1 MRYIFLI
8 IFTLSTFFSF
18 SQDEKRLALVIGN
31 ANYDKGELKNPV
43 NDARLIASTLD
54 SLEFDVILKENLA
67 TKRDMTAAIREFG
80 SKRSEYDV
88 AFVYYAGH
96 GIQVDDENF
105 LLPTKEIFDEEF
117 DVLDYGVS
125 VQNIMRYLRAQTNEV
140 NILILDACRNNPYES
155 NFERTRSLGKG
166 RGLAKIPPPTGSLIA
181 FSTDSGQTAP
191 DGEGDNSVY
200 TISLA
205 KNMLLED
212 TSIDQVFRN
221 VRAEVLMETENE
233 QRPVEATQL
242 TGKTFILRPGTFEKE
257 YAIVREI
264 IDGEG
269 DEANNYLKGL
279 EYVTLMLNKNPI
291 DKEAVKLAGELYE
304 KLENYDEALEY
315 INLSI
320 ELDPNYGISNRY
332 VAKGYFLNEYFDNEE
347 EALINYNK
355 GIELDTARANSYY
368 WRGLFYDEKEN
379 FDLAIAD
386 YNKAIELDPT
396 ESRSYFRIAYIY
408 DAQLEQNDQAL
419 NTYFGYL
426 EKFGSLDGGI
436 YNNIALIYYD
446 LKDFNKAIEYYDLGI
461 KKNNARSLRNKALML
476 YQDLND
482 PEGALDLYNQA
493 VEIDPENQYNYY
505 ARAEYFSDQD
515 KWQLALEDYKK
526 SFELNQ
532 ELSNVVFRIA
542 YVYGVLDEYD
552 LQLSTYMKFLENFGE
567 DRVVYNN
574 MALIY
579 AYDLEDY
586 DKAIE
591 YYDLSINLARKSNQ
605 EYTLAIRN
613 KAELLYREFN
623 KSEEAMEL
631 LNLAIEVEPENPSN
645 YKDRSD
651 CYEYYDEWELAL
663 ADLIKALELDPD
675 DGGIYFDLAIAYGN
689 LNQLDLE
696 LSTYLEYLE
705 RFGEDITVYNNIAV
719 IYEEKEDYDKAIE
732 YYDLCIKENDDRSI
746 RNKAELLY
754 NKLGKTEEAL
764 ELFNQAVELEPEN
777 PANYAFRADYYFD
790 LDKWELALEDYKKTT
805 ELNPESARAL
815 FRTAYAYGELNEYDL
830 QLSTYINCLK
840 TFGEDRVVYNN
851 MALIYAYD
859 LDEFDKA
866 IEYFDLSINYSRT
879 TGKEYPIAIR
889 NKAELLYT
897 EFNKPEEALEL
908 FSLAIE
914 LDPENPSNYEFRAEY
929 FSDQD
934 KWQLALEDYKKSSEL
949 NPEYSYYKS
958 LIALSYF
965 ELEDYE
971 NSLNTYLEYLE
982 KFGESSWI
990 YNRIGNVFEEGYKN
1004 YEKAIEYY
1012 DFSVSYEDNSY
1023 AHERKGIIY
1032 QNSNRYDE
1040 ALSEFSRV
1048 QEFSPEISSSYFYL
1062 INLYISYDKFEEA
1075 IEVSKKLIDLSPEDP
1090 DIYYKLSLIHEKQDD
1105 YVKAIHAS
1113 NISIARFGLGNYYV
1127 GSIDNSDN
1135 KLVKEDMYQHRIS
1148 LYKTKGMNDFV
1159 CEDLNTLKELIIAK
1173 SIDEEDKN
1181 SKLKELEKFAGM
1193 SVAELNNC
1201 SVN

>member
-8 IFTLSTFFSF
+8 IFILSTFFSF

-80 SKRSEYDV
+80 NKRSEYDV

-221 VRAEVLMETENE
+221 VRAEVLLETENE

-257 YAIVREI
+257 YALVREI

-320 ELDPNYGISNRY
+320 ELDPNYGKSNRY

-355 GIELDTARANSYY
+355 AIELDPERANSYY
-368 WRGLFYDEKEN
+368 WRGLFYEEKEN
-379 FDLAIAD
+379 FDLAVAD

-396 ESRSYFRIAYIY
+396 ESNPYFRIAYVY
-408 DAQLEQNDQAL
+408 DELEQYERSL
-419 NTYFGYL
+419 NIYFEYI
-426 EKFGSLDGGI
+426 EKFSDSDNEIGGI
-436 YNNIALIYYD
+436 YNNIALIYE
-446 LKDFNKAIEYYDLGI
+446 LNLENINKAIEYYDLGI
-461 KKNNARSLRNKALML
+461 K
-476 YQDLND
+476 
-482 PEGALDLYNQA
+482 
-493 VEIDPENQYNYY
+493 
-505 ARAEYFSDQD
+505 
-515 KWQLALEDYKK
+515 
-526 SFELNQ
+526 
-532 ELSNVVFRIA
+532 
-542 YVYGVLDEYD
+542 
-552 LQLSTYMKFLENFGE
+552 
-567 DRVVYNN
+567 
-574 MALIY
+574 
-579 AYDLEDY
+579 
-586 DKAIE
+586 
-591 YYDLSINLARKSNQ
+591 
-605 EYTLAIRN
+605 
-613 KAELLYREFN
+613 
-623 KSEEAMEL
+623 
-631 LNLAIEVEPENPSN
+631 
-645 YKDRSD
+645 
-651 CYEYYDEWELAL
+651 
-663 ADLIKALELDPD
+663 
-675 DGGIYFDLAIAYGN
+675 
-689 LNQLDLE
+689 
-696 LSTYLEYLE
+696 
-705 RFGEDITVYNNIAV
+705 
-719 IYEEKEDYDKAIE
+719 
-732 YYDLCIKENDDRSI
+732 ENDARSI

-754 NKLGKTEEAL
+754 NKLDKTEEAL
-764 ELFNQAVELEPEN
+764 ELLNLAIELEPEN
-777 PANYAFRADYYFD
+777 NFNYYARADYYSNQENW
-790 LDKWELALEDYKKTT
+790 L
-805 ELNPESARAL
+805 
-815 FRTAYAYGELNEYDL
+815 
-830 QLSTYINCLK
+830 
-840 TFGEDRVVYNN
+840 
-851 MALIYAYD
+851 MALD
-859 LDEFDKA
+859 
-866 IEYFDLSINYSRT
+866 
-879 TGKEYPIAIR
+879 
-889 NKAELLYT
+889 
-897 EFNKPEEALEL
+897 
-908 FSLAIE
+908 
-914 LDPENPSNYEFRAEY
+914 
-929 FSDQD
+929 
-934 KWQLALEDYKKSSEL
+934 DYKKSSEL
-949 NPEYSYYKS
+949 NPESSRVLFRIGYVYGMLEEYDLELSVYLQYVERFGPDSGAYNNMALIYEQNLENYEKAMEYYDLSIELNDIYAYRNKAELLYRTLDRPKEALDLFNQAIEVEPENAINYSYRATFYYDQENWEMNLADSLKALELDPNNRDYYFDVAYAYSQLNQNEQSLNTYKQYLERFGENYVVYNNIGVAYENDFENYEKAIEYYDLSINYSRSINTEYPLAIRNKASLLYELGKDQEVLALYNQLIEEIEPENPFNYELRADYYGYQDEWELVLADRIKALELNPEDGGFYFDVAYAYGKLDQYDLELSTYLQYVETFGPDSGAYNNMALIYEQNLENYEKAIEYYDLSIELNDIYAYRNKAELLYRTLDRPKEALDLFNQAIEVEPENAINYSYRATFYYDQENWEMSLADYKKALELNPESSFYKS
-958 LIALSYF
+958 RIAWSYF
-965 ELEDYE
+965 ELDDYE

-990 YNRIGNVFEEGYKN
+990 YNRIGYVFEKGFKN

-1048 QEFSPEISSSYFYL
+1048 QEFSPDISSSYFYL
-1062 INLYISYDKFEEA
+1062 INLYISNDKFEEA

-1090 DIYYKLSLIHEKQDD
+1090 DIYYKLSLIHEKQGN

-1113 NISIARFGLGNYYV
+1113 NISIARFGLGDYYV
-1127 GSIDNSDN
+1127 GSIDNFDN
-1135 KLVKEDMYQHRIS
+1135 KLVKEDMYKHRIS

-1159 CEDLNTLKELIIAK
+1159 CEDLNTLRELIIAK